1 MTTIAVVGAS
11 GRMGRVLIH
20 AVNEADDLR
29 LSAAT
34 VRADSSLL
42 GVDAGELAG
51 VGTLNVAVVSAASL
65 AEQTFDVL
73 IDFSHPELGLENLK
87 ICTELNAPVVL
98 GTTGFTQRQ
107 REQISEFAQHIPIV
121 FSANMSVGV
130 NVAHKLL
137 AMAAQAMA
145 EDYDIEVLEI
155 HHRFKKDA
163 PSGTA
168 LAMGEVIADTIGCNL
183 NEVALYGREG
193 FTGERDPATI
203 GFATVRGGDVV
214 GDHTVMFLGDGDR
227 LEITHKA
234 SNRSTFAKG
243 AVKAARWL
251 AGQSRGLYT
260 MADVLG
266 LD

>member
-20 AVNEADDLR
+20 AVTEASDLR
-29 LSAAT
+29 LSTAT

-51 VGTLNVAVVSAASL
+51 VGTLNVTVVSSADLAA
-65 AEQTFDVL
+65 QTFDVL
-73 IDFSHPELGLENLK
+73 IDFSHPELSLENLK
-87 ICTELNAPVVL
+87 ICAELNASVVL
-98 GTTGFTQRQ
+98 GTTGFNQRQ

-145 EDYDIEVLEI
+145 DDYDIEILES

-234 SNRSTFAKG
+234 SSRSTFAKG

-251 AGQSRGLYT
+251 VGQSPGLYS
-260 MADVLG
+260 MADLLG